1 LVFGKILLFTNLL
14 GKVTRMQG
22 KKLYQKERK
31 IMTATRGLEGVV
43 ATTSSISS
51 IIDDTLTYVGYN
63 IDDLAENASFEEV
76 IYLLWHLKLP
86 TEAQLAELKQQ
97 LAENM
102 ELPKEVLE
110 SFKMYPI
117 NEVHPMAALRTAVSS
132 LGLYDQE
139 ADVMEDEANYR
150 KSVRLQAKMPALVA
164 AFARIRKGLEPIA
177 PRKDL
182 GFAANFLYMLKG
194 EEPDGIAVEAFNK
207 ALVLH
212 ADHELNASTFT
223 ARVCVATLSDVYS
236 GVTAAIGALKG
247 PLHGGANEQ
256 VMKML
261 SEIGSVENVDSYI
274 HEKLENKEKIM
285 GFGHRVYRQ
294 GDPRAKHL
302 KEMSQKLTELT
313 GEPQYYEMS
322 IKIEDIVT
330 SEKGL
335 PPNVD
340 FYSAS
345 VYHSLG
351 IDHDLFTPI
360 FAVSRVSG
368 WLAHILEQYSNNR
381 LIRPRAEYTGPGMQ
395 TYVPV
400 EER

>member
-1 LVFGKILLFTNLL
+1 
-14 GKVTRMQG
+14 
-22 KKLYQKERK
+22 
-31 IMTATRGLEGVV
+31 MTTTKGLEGVV

-76 IYLLWHLKLP
+76 IYLLWNLKLP
-86 TEAQLAELKQQ
+86 NKEELGELKQQ

-110 SFKMYPI
+110 SFKTYPI
-117 NEVHPMAALRTAVSS
+117 QNVHPMAALRTAVSS
-132 LGLYDQE
+132 LGLYDEE
-139 ADVMEDEANYR
+139 ADVMEKKSNHR
-150 KSVRLQAKMPALVA
+150 KAIRLQAKMPAIVA
-164 AFARIRKGLEPIA
+164 AFARVRKGLEPVS

-182 GFAANFLYMLKG
+182 GFAANFLYMLTG
-194 EEPDGIAVEAFNK
+194 NEPDEIAVEAFNK

-274 HEKLENKEKIM
+274 HEKLENKVKIM

-302 KEMSQKLTELT
+302 KAMSEKLTKLT
-313 GEPQYYEMS
+313 GEPQFYEMS
-322 IKIEDIVT
+322 TKIESIVT

-368 WLAHILEQYSNNR
+368 WLAHILEQYANNR

-395 TYVPV
+395 TYVPI
-400 EER
+400 ENR

>member
-1 LVFGKILLFTNLL
+1 
-14 GKVTRMQG
+14 
-22 KKLYQKERK
+22 
-31 IMTATRGLEGVV
+31 MTTTKGLEGIV
-43 ATTSSISS
+43 ATTSAISS

-63 IDDLAENASFEEV
+63 IDDLADHASFEEV
-76 IYLLWHLKLP
+76 IYLLWHQKLP
-86 TEAQLAELKQQ
+86 NKEELASLKKEI
-97 LAENM
+97 AENAA
-102 ELPKEVLE
+102 LPEEVINH
-110 SFKMYPI
+110 FKTYPI
-117 NEVHPMAALRTAVSS
+117 DKVHPMAALRTAVSL
-132 LGLYDQE
+132 LGLYDAE
-139 ADVMEDEANYR
+139 ADNMDPEVNYH
-150 KSVRLQAKMPALVA
+150 KAVRLQAKMPTIVT
-164 AFARIRKGLEPIA
+164 AFSRIRKGLDPIA
-177 PRKDL
+177 PRTDL
-182 GFAANFLYMLKG
+182 GMAANFLYMLTG
-194 EEPDGIAVEAFNK
+194 EEPSEVAVEAFNK

-247 PLHGGANEQ
+247 PLHGGANEA

-261 SEIGSVENVDSYI
+261 SEIGEVDNAESYI
-274 HEKLENKEKIM
+274 REKLANKEKIM

-302 KEMSQKLTELT
+302 REMSEKLTHLT
-313 GEPQYYEMS
+313 GQPKWYDMS
-322 IKIEDIVT
+322 VKVEEVVT
-330 SEKGL
+330 SEKPL

-381 LIRPRAEYTGPGMQ
+381 LIRPRADYTGPGKQ
-395 TYVPV
+395 DYVPL
-400 EER
+400 EKRS

>member
-1 LVFGKILLFTNLL
+1 MHSIFSYENRKEWGK
-14 GKVTRMQG
+14 
-22 KKLYQKERK
+22 YSKEGE
-31 IMTATRGLEGVV
+31 ICMTVTRGLEGVV

-51 IIDDTLTYVGYN
+51 IIDDTLTYVGFD
-63 IDDLAENASFEEV
+63 IDDLADNASFEEV
-76 IYLLWHLKLP
+76 IYLLWHRTLP
-86 TEAQLAELKQQ
+86 TGAQLEELKQQ
-97 LAENM
+97 LASNM
-102 ELPKEVLE
+102 ALPEEVL
-110 SFKMYPI
+110 SHFKMYPI
-117 NEVHPMAALRTAVSS
+117 DTVHPMAALRTAVSL
-132 LGLYDQE
+132 LGLYDEE
-139 ADVMEDEANYR
+139 ADLMDEEANYR
-150 KSVRLQAKMPALVA
+150 KAIRLQAKMPAIVT

-177 PRKDL
+177 PREDL
-182 GFAANFLYMLKG
+182 NFAANFLYMLTGKAP
-194 EEPDGIAVEAFNK
+194 EPVAVEAMNK

-247 PLHGGANEQ
+247 PLHGGANEA

-261 SEIGSVENVDSYI
+261 KEIGTLENVEPYI
-274 HEKLENKEKIM
+274 RQKLDNKEKIM

-302 KEMSQKLTELT
+302 REMSAKLTELT
-313 GEPQYYEMS
+313 GEPHWYQMS
-322 IKIEDIVT
+322 TKIEEVVT
-330 SEKGL
+330 GEKKL

-368 WLAHILEQYSNNR
+368 WLAHILEQYENNR
-381 LIRPRAEYTGPGMQ
+381 LIRPRAEYNGPGKQ
-395 TYVPV
+395 DYVAV
-400 EER
+400 ELRG

>member
-1 LVFGKILLFTNLL
+1 
-14 GKVTRMQG
+14 
-22 KKLYQKERK
+22 
-31 IMTATRGLEGVV
+31 MTATKGLEGIV

-63 IDDLAENASFEEV
+63 IDDLTNHASFEEV
-76 IYLLWHLKLP
+76 VYLLWHQKLP

-97 LAENM
+97 LADNM
-102 ELPKEVLE
+102 SLPEEVINH
-110 SFKMYPI
+110 FKTYPI
-117 NEVHPMAALRTAVSS
+117 NDVHPMAALRTAVSL
-132 LGLYDQE
+132 LGLYDEE
-139 ADVMEDEANYR
+139 ADSMDEAANYR
-150 KSVRLQAKMPALVA
+150 KAIRLQAKISTIVT
-164 AFARIRKGLEPIA
+164 AFSRIRKGLEPIA
-177 PRKDL
+177 PKTDL
-182 GFAANFLYMLKG
+182 GFAANFLYMLSG
-194 EEPDGIAVEAFNK
+194 EEPSEIAVEAFNK

-247 PLHGGANEQ
+247 PLHGGANEA

-261 SEIGSVENVDSYI
+261 TEIGSPENTESYI
-274 HEKLENKEKIM
+274 REKLANKEKIM

-302 KEMSQKLTELT
+302 REMSEKLTKLT
-313 GEPQYYEMS
+313 GEPQWYEMS
-322 IKIEDIVT
+322 TKIEEIVT
-330 SEKGL
+330 SEKPL

-381 LIRPRAEYTGPGMQ
+381 LIRPRADYTGPGKQ
-395 TYVPV
+395 EFVPISQ
-400 EER
+400 RG

>member
-1 LVFGKILLFTNLL
+1 
-14 GKVTRMQG
+14 
-22 KKLYQKERK
+22 
-31 IMTATRGLEGVV
+31 MTVTRGLEGVV

-51 IIDDTLTYVGYN
+51 IIDDTLTYVGYD
-63 IDDLAENASFEEV
+63 IDDLAVNASFEEV
-76 IYLLWHLKLP
+76 IYLLWHRKLP
-86 TEAQLAELKQQ
+86 TSAELKELKTQ
-97 LAENM
+97 LAENAA
-102 ELPKEVLE
+102 LPKEVLDH
-110 SFKMYPI
+110 FKMYPI
-117 NEVHPMAALRTAVSS
+117 NKVHPMAALRTAVSL
-132 LGLYDQE
+132 LGLYDEE
-139 ADVMEDEANYR
+139 ADSMDEASNYT
-150 KSVRLQAKMPALVA
+150 KAIRLQAKMPAIVT
-164 AFARIRKGLEPIA
+164 AFARVRKGLEPIA
-177 PRKDL
+177 PRTDL
-182 GFAANFLYMLKG
+182 SFAANFLYMLSG
-194 EEPDGIAVEAFNK
+194 NEPEDIAVEAVNK

-247 PLHGGANEQ
+247 PLHGGANEA

-261 SEIGSVENVDSYI
+261 TEIGTLDNVESYVRG
-274 HEKLENKEKIM
+274 KLEKKEKIM

-302 KEMSQKLTELT
+302 REMSEKLTHLT
-313 GEPQYYEMS
+313 GEPHWYEMS
-322 IKIEDIVT
+322 TKIEAIVT
-330 SEKGL
+330 GEKNL

-368 WLAHILEQYSNNR
+368 WLAHILEQYENNR
-381 LIRPRAEYTGPGMQ
+381 LIRPRADYTGPGMQ
-395 TYVPV
+395 NYVPI
-400 EER
+400 EQRQS

>member
-1 LVFGKILLFTNLL
+1 
-14 GKVTRMQG
+14 
-22 KKLYQKERK
+22 
-31 IMTATRGLEGVV
+31 MTVTRGLEGVV
-43 ATTSSISS
+43 ATSSSISS
-51 IIDDTLTYVGYN
+51 IIDDTLTYVGYD

-76 IYLLWHLKLP
+76 IYLLWHLRLP
-86 TEAQLAELKQQ
+86 NKQELEELKTQ
-97 LAENM
+97 LAENA
-102 ELPKEVLE
+102 ELPQEILDH
-110 SFKMYPI
+110 FKMYPI
-117 NEVHPMAALRTAVSS
+117 DKVHPMAALRSAVSL
-132 LGLYDQE
+132 LGLYDDE
-139 ADVMEDEANYR
+139 ADLMDDEANYR
-150 KSVRLQAKMPALVA
+150 KAIRLQAKMPTIVT
-164 AFARIRKGLEPIA
+164 AFSRVRKGLEPVS
-177 PRKDL
+177 PRKD
-182 GFAANFLYMLKG
+182 FNMAQNFLYMLTGKEP
-194 EEPDGIAVEAFNK
+194 EEIAVEAFNK

-247 PLHGGANEQ
+247 PLHGGANEA

-261 SEIGSVENVDSYI
+261 SEIGTVENVEPYI
-274 HEKLENKEKIM
+274 REKFANKEKIM
-285 GFGHRVYRQ
+285 GFGHRVYRF

-302 KEMSQKLTELT
+302 RVMSEKLTQLT
-313 GEPQYYEMS
+313 GEPQWYEMS
-322 IKIEDIVT
+322 TKIEGIVT
-330 SEKGL
+330 GEKKL

-381 LIRPRAEYTGPGMQ
+381 LIRPRADYIGPSMQ
-395 TYVPV
+395 KYVAI
-400 EER
+400 EQRD